1 LTSSSITANSIAAK
15 SMTSQGLTPP
25 AIAAEPITAE
35 AIAAEPIAAEAI
47 AAEAIAADGL
57 ADDGNGSQGPPG
69 DGPAPSVPLTVHWRE
84 QGKVIH
90 HQVPAGEYILRSFEQ
105 QGDPLPFSCR
115 QGCCTACA
123 VRVLQGSIDQR
134 ESLGLSQA
142 LRDQGYGLL
151 CVARATGPLVVETQA
166 EDEVYELQ
174 FGRFFGRGKVRSG
187 LPLEEE

>member
-1 LTSSSITANSIAAK
+1 
-15 SMTSQGLTPP
+15 MTCQGLTPP
-25 AIAAEPITAE
+25 AIAAEAITAE
-35 AIAAEPIAAEAI
+35 AIATEAVAATTIIAKAI
-47 AAEAIAADGL
+47 PADDLAAYDLAADG
-57 ADDGNGSQGPPG
+57 NGPQGPPG
-69 DGPAPSVPLTVHWRE
+69 DGPAPSVPITVHWRE
-84 QGKVIH
+84 QGRVIH

-123 VRVLQGSIDQR
+123 VRVLQGSIDPR